1 MATVLKTVVS
11 KDTVGSNPTLIAN
24 GQVAEW
30 SIAPDC
36 KSGLN
41 STIVRI
47 YPYPPN
53 GSVAQLVEQK
63 IEGLCVSG
71 SNPLGSTK

>member
-24 GQVAEW
+24 GQVAER
-30 SIAPDC
+30 SIALDC

-41 STIVRI
+41 STMVQIH
-47 YPYPPN
+47 PYPPN
-53 GSVAQLVEQK
+53 GSIAQ
-63 IEGLCVSG
+63 
-71 SNPLGSTK
+71 